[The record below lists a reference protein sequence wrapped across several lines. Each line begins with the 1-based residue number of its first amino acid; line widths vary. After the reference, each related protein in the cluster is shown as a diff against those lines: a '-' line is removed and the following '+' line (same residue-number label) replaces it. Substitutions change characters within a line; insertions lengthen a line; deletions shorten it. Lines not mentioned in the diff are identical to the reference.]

1 MSAEIQL
8 HPIVH
13 PPRIRD
19 LAVAWVAPAVLKP
32 SPLNPRTHDRRQ
44 RRQMEHVLRTVGFV
58 NPIVTDSDN
67 TVLAGHLRL
76 DAAIA
81 LGLAEVPVIR
91 VKTRDKCFD

>member
-1 MSAEIQL
+1 M
-8 HPIVH
+8 V
-13 PPRIRD
+13 
-19 LAVAWVAPAVLKP
+19 
-32 SPLNPRTHDRRQ
+32 
-44 RRQMEHVLRTVGFV
+44 HVLRTVGFV